1 MLGQSDQ
8 ILLGLIPTDIIG
20 VAMVIEAVFVEH
32 FGVLIDQQDVARR
45 I

>member
-8 ILLGLIPTDIIG
+8 ILLGLVPTDIIG
-20 VAMVIEAVFVEH
+20 VAMVIKAVLVEQ
-32 FGVLIDQQDVARR
+32 FGVLVDQQDVARR